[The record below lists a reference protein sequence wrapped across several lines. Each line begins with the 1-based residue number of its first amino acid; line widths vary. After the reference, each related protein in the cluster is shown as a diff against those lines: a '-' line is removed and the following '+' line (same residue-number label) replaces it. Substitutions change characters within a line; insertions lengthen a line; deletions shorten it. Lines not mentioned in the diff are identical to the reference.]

1 MANLTHKK
9 TVTEKVVIKGI
20 LSDDGKTITVM
31 EKDVEKDVTIQ
42 YYVNKFVGEYIE
54 VTLQTKSEDDLS
66 DEE

>member
-20 LSDDGKTITVM
+20 LSDNGKTITVM
-31 EKDVEKDVTIQ
+31 EKDTEKDVIIQ
-42 YYVNKFVGEYIE
+42 DYIDKFVGEYIE

>member
-31 EKDVEKDVTIQ
+31 EKDVEKDVTVQ
-42 YYVNKFVGEYIE
+42 DYVNKFVGEYIE

>member
-20 LSDDGKTITVM
+20 LSDDGKTITVI

-42 YYVNKFVGEYIE
+42 DYVNKFVGEYIE

>member
-42 YYVNKFVGEYIE
+42 DYVNKFVGEYIE
-54 VTLQTKSEDDLS
+54 VTLQIKSEDDLS

>member
-31 EKDVEKDVTIQ
+31 EKDAEKDVTIQ
-42 YYVNKFVGEYIE
+42 DYIDKFVGEYIE

>member
-42 YYVNKFVGEYIE
+42 DYVNKFVGEYIE